1 MKSSILKVDTVDRL
15 RHHVNAWRGQGDSIA
30 LVPTMG
36 ALHEGHLSL
45 VDLAREQCQRVIV
58 SIFVNPTQFAPE
70 EDFSSYPRNF
80 ARDVKLLQ
88 QRGADLIYKPLD
100 TEMYGENET
109 TRVDVGEISK
119 NLCGASRPHFFAG
132 VATVVCKLLGQ
143 ARPHIAVFGEKDY
156 QQLLVIQTLVRDLSI
171 PTRIIG
177 GKLIRETDG
186 LAMSSRNVYLTPSQ
200 RATAP
205 FLYKTLQQVADII
218 NKGHNIVQTLNAA
231 KCQLASQGFVVDY
244 LELRDSTTLELVED
258 IAKHPAG
265 LRVFAAVSL
274 GETRL
279 IDNLEIP
286 SGLN

>member
-1 MKSSILKVDTVDRL
+1 MNSSIPKADTAARL
-15 RHHVNAWRGQGDSIA
+15 RHHVSAWRSQGDSIA

-58 SIFVNPTQFAPE
+58 SIFVNPAQFAPD

-80 ARDVKLLQ
+80 ARDERLLQ

-100 TEMYGENET
+100 GEMYGANET

-119 NLCGASRPHFFAG
+119 NLCGVSRPHFFAG

-143 ARPHIAVFGEKDY
+143 ASPDTAVFGEKDY

-171 PTRIIG
+171 PTKIIG
-177 GKLIRETDG
+177 GKVIREADG
-186 LAMSSRNVYLTPSQ
+186 LAMSSRNVYLTSSQ

-205 FLYKTLQQVADII
+205 FLYKTLQQIADII
-218 NKGHNIVQTLNAA
+218 NKGHAIVQTLNAA
-231 KCQLASQGFVVDY
+231 KYQLANQGFVVEY
-244 LELRDSTTLELVED
+244 LELRDATTLELVED
-258 IAKHPAG
+258 SAKHPAD

-274 GETRL
+274 GKTRL
-279 IDNLEIP
+279 IDNIEI
-286 SGLN
+286 SE